1 MPSQPIT
8 KYQFKK
14 LLRLTREEK
23 NKFIAQR
30 DELFYRILWTL
41 GFRPSEARLIKIS
54 EINFHEKTIFIPAE
68 NNKER
73 NSDNFPITFFLR
85 FRIKRYI
92 KKIPFKTEWLFPCY
106 LNIQKQK
113 DNPVIIFQM
122 ERKFSERM
130 KTLGELHESS
140 SYKDGKRKMHNLNLY
155 SFRKHFGTKVYLKT
169 NCPKKTA
176 SMLRQT
182 DPELKA
188 VWSYVF
194 MAEKEQRRGIL
205 NKISF

>member
-14 LLRLTREEK
+14 LLKLTRKEK
-23 NKFIAQR
+23 NKFLARR
-30 DELFYRILWTL
+30 DILYYKILWKL
-41 GFRPSEARLIKIS
+41 GFRVSEGRLIKIS
-54 EINFHEKTIFIPAE
+54 EINFHDKTIFIPAE

-73 NSDNFPITFFLR
+73 NSDYFPITFFLR
-85 FRIKRYI
+85 WQIKRYV
-92 KKIPFKTEWLFPCY
+92 KKMPFKSQWLFPR
-106 LNIQKQK
+106 LNQRKQK
-113 DNPVIIFQM
+113 DSPVSLFQM
-122 ERKFSERM
+122 ERVFSERM
-130 KTLGELHESS
+130 RELGFLHESS
-140 SYKDGKRKMHNLNLY
+140 PYKDGKRKKHNLNLY
-155 SFRKHFGTKVYLKT
+155 SFRKRFGTAVYRKT
-169 NCPKKTA
+169 HCPKTTA